1 MKPEELELLIAVA
14 RAILHMQGG
23 ISSEGAFV
31 GPTWDIKTSVRQPLE
46 KLTHQPELY

>member
-23 ISSEGAFV
+23 VCEAGFI
-31 GPTWDIKTSVRQPLE
+31 GPGWDIKDSIRQALE
-46 KLTHQPELY
+46 QVTGTPEQY